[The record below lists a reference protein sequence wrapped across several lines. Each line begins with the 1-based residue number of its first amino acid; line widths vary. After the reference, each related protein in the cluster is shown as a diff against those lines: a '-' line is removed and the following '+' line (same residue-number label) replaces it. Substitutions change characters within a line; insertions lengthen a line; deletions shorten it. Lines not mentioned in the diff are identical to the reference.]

1 MVNTRFISGF
11 KKPFWLI
18 NTARGKSVVTAD
30 LVEALKS
37 GKIKVPFLRG
47 KI

>member
-1 MVNTRFISGF
+1 MVNSEFINAF

-30 LVEALKS
+30 LVSALKS
-37 GKIKVPFLRG
+37 GKISGGRT
-47 KI
+47 